1 MVSLIAASSPAAA
14 DGGVELYTA
23 AQHEL
28 FEAERRV
35 LIELRRNGEIDNV
48 ILRRLQLSVDLS
60 EASESIAES
69 ASVEPQLTPER

>member
-1 MVSLIAASSPAAA
+1 MACAAARLAPTARRSTLVSLA
-14 DGGVELYTA
+14 
-23 AQHEL
+23 
-28 FEAERRV
+28 
-35 LIELRRNGEIDNV
+35 LRRWRESFEIDNV